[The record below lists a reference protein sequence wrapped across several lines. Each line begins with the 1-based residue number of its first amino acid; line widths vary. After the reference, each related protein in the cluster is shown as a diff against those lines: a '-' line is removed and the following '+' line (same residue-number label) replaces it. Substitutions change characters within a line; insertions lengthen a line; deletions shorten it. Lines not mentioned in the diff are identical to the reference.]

1 MQTSRTFDDPR
12 AARALAAEIASAS
25 ERIGRPVK
33 FMEVC
38 GTHTMAIAKNGLRA
52 FLPPEVDL
60 VSGPGCPVCVTPDAV
75 IDAAARAA
83 LEHDAVV
90 ATFGDMVRVPGSRG
104 SLEQARG
111 EGADVRIVY
120 SPLDALA
127 GAMREPDREWIFVGI
142 GFETTAPLVAAVCRK
157 ARADRVGNVSVLC
170 AHKTVPPAMLALLA
184 DEAVGL
190 DGFLCPGHVSVVIGP
205 EPYRPIAGRGAPC
218 VIAGF
223 EPLDILQSLHML
235 VRQIAEGRSEVENQY
250 FRAVKPEGNAVAR
263 RAMGK
268 RARPPGGFRGPGRG
282 GAFRP
287 LAGRA
292 GRGDGVPLR
301 RRPEGRDPPFRLP
314 PVRYALHAR
323 LARGPLHGLQRG
335 ILRCCLQ
342 VRAHTGA
349 VAGGPARAGQ
359 EGFGVPAHPQR
370 NPMPSGWPIT
380 SR

>member
-90 ATFGDMVRVPGSRG
+90 ATFGDMVRVPGSRE

-263 RAMGK
+263 RAMEAVFAPDD
-268 RARPPGGFRGPGRG
+268 ARWRGLGVIPGSGLALREDF
-282 GAFRP
+282 AD
-287 LAGRA
+287 LDAAGRFGLSLDGPDA
-292 GRGDGVPLR
+292 ETGCRCGDVLRGVIRPSACPLFGTR
-301 RRPEGRDPPFRLP
+301 CTPASPVGPCMVSSEGSCAAAYK
-314 PVRYALHAR
+314 YAR
-323 LARGPLHGLQRG
+323 
-335 ILRCCLQ
+335 
-342 VRAHTGA
+342 T
-349 VAGGPARAGQ
+349 PA
-359 EGFGVPAHPQR
+359 P
-370 NPMPSGWPIT
+370 
-380 SR
+380 